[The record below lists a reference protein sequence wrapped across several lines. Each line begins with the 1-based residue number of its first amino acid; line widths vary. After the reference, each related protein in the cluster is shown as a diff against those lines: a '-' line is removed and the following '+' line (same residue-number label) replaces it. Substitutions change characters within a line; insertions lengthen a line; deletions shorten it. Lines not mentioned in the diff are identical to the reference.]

1 MQWTH
6 HTNTITGTA
15 PTTIGTPVQYY
26 GRTGTALRGA
36 MEMERLTVEGY
47 CGWIGRDVTR
57 MGGTETFQRL

>member
-6 HTNTITGTA
+6 NTNTITGTA
-15 PTTIGTPVQYY
+15 PTTTRIQYY